1 MTDIDRAI
9 KNIKNR
15 NFCGMCTTAL
25 VKGLNSCT
33 DCENYQARK
42 LALEALQEKQE
53 KDKIRCENCQTYN
66 KKLCPISK
74 CYNNDPKNGWKTP
87 FEKKDFCSYFTGG
100 LKNV

>member
-1 MTDIDRAI
+1 MLNINEIISQLESLRENSQHETESPGDIWD
-9 KNIKNR
+9 K
-15 NFCGMCTTAL
+15 
-25 VKGLNSCT
+25 
-33 DCENYQARK
+33 DCEALDYAIQAVV
-42 LALEALQEKQE
+42 EKQE
-53 KDKIRCENCQTYN
+53 KDKIRCESCQTYN